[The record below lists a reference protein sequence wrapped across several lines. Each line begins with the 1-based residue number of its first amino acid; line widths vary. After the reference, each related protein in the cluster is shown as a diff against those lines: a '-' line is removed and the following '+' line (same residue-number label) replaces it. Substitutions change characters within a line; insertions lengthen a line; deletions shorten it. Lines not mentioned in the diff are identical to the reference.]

1 MLAKFVDTVCTTIAK
16 VSLYVCGCVSGALNF
31 CAPLIQP
38 HFVFNFNLHRK
49 STARLGPIFYR
60 YHALRKYVY
69 VSPPPAFY
77 IFLFYIILLS
87 LCCFIHLWIIKSFFT
102 YRAYILLK
110 IKFFTNFKLKTY
122 MGMRELW
129 AGGGGQRKNNISA

>member
-60 YHALRKYVY
+60 YHAVRKYVY
-69 VSPPPAFY
+69 VSPPRILHISLLHNPSFIVLFYPSLNYQIIFY
-77 IFLFYIILLS
+77 IQSIYF
-87 LCCFIHLWIIKSFFT
+87 
-102 YRAYILLK
+102 A
-110 IKFFTNFKLKTY
+110 
-122 MGMRELW
+122 
-129 AGGGGQRKNNISA
+129 KN